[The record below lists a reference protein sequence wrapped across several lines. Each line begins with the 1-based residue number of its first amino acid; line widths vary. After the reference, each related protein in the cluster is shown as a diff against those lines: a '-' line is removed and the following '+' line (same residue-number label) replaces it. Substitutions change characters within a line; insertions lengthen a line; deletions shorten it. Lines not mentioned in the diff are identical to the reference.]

1 MTRGVPLLRFWLM
14 REASL
19 FMCHMCG
26 RITDTHFYSRHHSI
40 IFSYCVFDKFSSWN
54 LNVFH
59 STINFIW
66 HHHSSSAHRYSC
78 AIAAHPTRVTTFA
91 FCHTSCPDGP
101 NGEEGAKKWRKS
113 IQFFAGRARVQAA
126 PTGSPNDASQMQ
138 NSTLWRLTRTSC
150 MVKVTSKR
158 FLQLPTNHFWAA
170 AVLAQALFINFDL
183 TNAGGGEQVSQT
195 RWQLRRA

>member
-14 REASL
+14 REASS

-40 IFSYCVFDKFSSWN
+40 IFSHCVFDKFSSWN

-59 STINFIW
+59 SMINFIW
-66 HHHSSSAHRYSC
+66 HHHGSSAHRYLC

-101 NGEEGAKKWRKS
+101 NGGGWEMKKEHPVLCRSGSCPSCSDRKS
-113 IQFFAGRARVQAA
+113 QRRLANAKFDAMAA
-126 PTGSPNDASQMQ
+126 QPYDLHGKGDKQTFPSAAHQPLLSGSGFSPGAFYKLWPDERR
-138 NSTLWRLTRTSC
+138 TL
-150 MVKVTSKR
+150 
-158 FLQLPTNHFWAA
+158 
-170 AVLAQALFINFDL
+170 
-183 TNAGGGEQVSQT
+183 GGGQVSQT